1 MPRFEGVDASAK
13 QIGTSVASAKSR
25 TLENTNNDE
34 HSNVHAPCS
43 QSTSNDTCMRC
54 DNKVHF
60 RPILSAGSPPPS
72 APAQAPKKKRALTAP
87 RIWFVHAAPGQI
99 KVLVEARL
107 TDSGR
112 ESGQTCREILLLAQQ
127 QFCYTQWWKIPKPY
141 VKLPTATIVPTAM
154 L

>member
-1 MPRFEGVDASAK
+1 MQAGRDASFRGRRCFSKADWD
-13 QIGTSVASAKSR
+13 QCSERAKSR

-43 QSTSNDTCMRC
+43 QSTSIDTCMRC

-127 QFCYTQWWKIPKPY
+127 QFCYTQ
-141 VKLPTATIVPTAM
+141 
-154 L
+154 